1 MGSAGGFAMVYI
13 FVVILIIA
21 IFVAISRWVFR
32 INDIVERLDKIVRLL
47 EGVPEKPKSFM
58 DGIKKGMTE

>member
-1 MGSAGGFAMVYI
+1 MGNAGGFVMVYI

-32 INDIVERLDKIVRLL
+32 INDIVERLDKIVHLL
-47 EGVPEKPKSFM
+47 EGVPEKPKSFI
-58 DGIKKGMTE
+58 DGIKKGMAE